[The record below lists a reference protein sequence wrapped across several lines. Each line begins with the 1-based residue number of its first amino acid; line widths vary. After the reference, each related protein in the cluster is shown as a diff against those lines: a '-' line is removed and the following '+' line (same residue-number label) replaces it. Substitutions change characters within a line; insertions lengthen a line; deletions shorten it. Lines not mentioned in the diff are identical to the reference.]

1 MAQAEGGEKQSP
13 CSVDARLVD
22 MVTTAVE
29 VKLCND

>member
-1 MAQAEGGEKQSP
+1 MAQAEGGENQSP